1 MSMLKEK
8 LAVLKREYN
17 RTFHR
22 LQRAERAARVK
33 NCIKETIAEQN
44 LLLGQ
49 EEAVKNHAGNTKTT
63 SVGLF
68 VERLE
73 MLNSAELSAPQ
84 GERSYPRTFS
94 FAGDLSQLSPGL
106 PEESQAGISCPGS
119 TTETTPVL
127 FKSRAF
133 EGSVPET
140 SGSRRAH
147 QPGRRVLFDSVEP
160 PLARSGSQHST
171 GGSTREQREG
181 LSLATWGETA
191 WEAHRREPERATE
204 QGWESSGF
212 SRSSSL
218 LDPSQRSPESSLRN
232 SQGGSGDGTPTMSD
246 PGSELGRRMQTDV
259 PGATQELPCS
269 LPHASRRSS
278 LEPLSQ
284 KGVSGLGD
292 SAAGSR
298 SLCATV
304 WSEEKEEEQPAGGC
318 KEDPGS
324 LAVTPDA
331 ARGGRAVP
339 NWPKDDGEPPRR
351 RQAGRMKGTA
361 LRRGQPPWRV
371 TPSKEVLSSCTVVEG
386 LMFPLEYYVRMTR
399 TLSRRQKEVNLEAVI
414 QSQLGKGR
422 KGRRAPHKGK
432 MGNPAQPPQELPK
445 ICEGDAAGS
454 PPRPPESGGSGQGR
468 RSLRLRRRTQQST
481 SFSTGQLE
489 NPEGS
494 PPHPPEPLL
503 ILQKDFIGGGE
514 RACLVARR
522 GASRGTGGASGQPEP
537 RRGLSLRWPR
547 ALPSSGRSSRGGG
560 KRCLLF
566 RGASWDPPSTDSKR
580 APQALPLIPLGGQ
593 GSRLG
598 WLPPS
603 LPHQEFHL
611 PDEDFGHLKSK
622 KLKVCPEKP
631 LGVWN
636 AGGSREGPPRAPG
649 EAPLKEGAVSGQTLL
664 SGMKGTPSALSSGKL
679 LLSPALDAAQS
690 LLQTPDFPL
699 VGATPAPL
707 QSSPDAPEV
716 SPMQAA
722 GAAFS
727 GPGRGIGWPCSPA
740 GIDRKAREEDASPS
754 QKPLEHNKEP
764 PRQSGP
770 AEEVQVEAPA
780 GTPREGRL
788 TMTSKLKN
796 GSGSCLVDMS
806 AVWWE
811 ATDFAELCV
820 VTAEEASISLWR
832 PLEPGQWGTVHTW
845 HFTKVGQAT
854 DASASV
860 GGTAL
865 GLLLLPVLQIVPLAG
880 AHSVCITPI
889 MELSCRAVIDSLM
902 LTGFVVAWLFFG
914 CAKEELL
921 KAGNI
926 NAVLGLADR
935 KLVSSCWSLRGQ
947 EVEVFSFSEVG
958 RSQQRWALMPP
969 EETVLAF
976 ADVAGLQEAL
986 LGMTAMNCIVLWNLG
1001 SGQLLKKIPVG
1012 WSFPAS
1018 VCHKA
1023 YSYSGLLFLVFSH
1036 PHTKDS
1042 QLPGNPAFQIVAL
1055 NPKTARSSEVMLL
1068 APPPGIQGRQGH
1080 EAEPSRRTSM
1090 IAACNLWRCLL
1101 AYPRGVGCPRSSAS
1115 ATFWNP
1121 GRICPDGQP
1130 GSGWAGSCGRA
1141 QALSPGGGLALEG
1154 LAHAL
1159 SPPTSGDVLD
1169 SLQVKNRLVALL
1181 EKEEENS
1188 SQRYLER
1195 DVRGSSAA
1203 AVLTSGT
1210 IAVWDLFL
1218 GQCTALLPPNSGGSW
1233 SLARWS
1239 VTDACL
1245 LAGQE
1250 DGSGSSTPVERPA
1263 DAGVSPSN
1271 NWSQV
1276 PQRAVEGQ
1284 AKLTLEALQS
1294 ALREM
1299 EFCPRDSEMD
1309 VVTIHLGYFFCKR
1322 ARINGG
1328 YWSAKI
1334 SPLLAAIAL
1343 CPLKGTKL

>member
-1 MSMLKEK
+1 
-8 LAVLKREYN
+8 
-17 RTFHR
+17 
-22 LQRAERAARVK
+22 
-33 NCIKETIAEQN
+33 
-44 LLLGQ
+44 
-49 EEAVKNHAGNTKTT
+49 
-63 SVGLF
+63 
-68 VERLE
+68 
-73 MLNSAELSAPQ
+73 
-84 GERSYPRTFS
+84 
-94 FAGDLSQLSPGL
+94 
-106 PEESQAGISCPGS
+106 
-119 TTETTPVL
+119 
-127 FKSRAF
+127 
-133 EGSVPET
+133 
-140 SGSRRAH
+140 
-147 QPGRRVLFDSVEP
+147 
-160 PLARSGSQHST
+160 
-171 GGSTREQREG
+171 
-181 LSLATWGETA
+181 
-191 WEAHRREPERATE
+191 
-204 QGWESSGF
+204 
-212 SRSSSL
+212 
-218 LDPSQRSPESSLRN
+218 
-232 SQGGSGDGTPTMSD
+232 
-246 PGSELGRRMQTDV
+246 MQTDV

-445 ICEGDAAGS
+445 SDDRLSSTPSMRGRCCSFVCPTFADSPPAGS
-454 PPRPPESGGSGQGR
+454 LGLASSALWMVED
-468 RSLRLRRRTQQST
+468 
-481 SFSTGQLE
+481 
-489 NPEGS
+489 S
-494 PPHPPEPLL
+494 P
-503 ILQKDFIGGGE
+503 
-514 RACLVARR
+514 
-522 GASRGTGGASGQPEP
+522 
-537 RRGLSLRWPR
+537 
-547 ALPSSGRSSRGGG
+547 
-560 KRCLLF
+560 
-566 RGASWDPPSTDSKR
+566 
-580 APQALPLIPLGGQ
+580 APAALPLIPLGGQ

-699 VGATPAPL
+699 VGATPAFSK
-707 QSSPDAPEV
+707 QGSRSV
-716 SPMQAA
+716 
-722 GAAFS
+722 AAFKTIGRRPEREAQAGEVPLARQGLRECAGGWVGQIWLGGDAGLCPCRGRS
-727 GPGRGIGWPCSPA
+727 GPVHPVGSCWPQFLR
-740 GIDRKAREEDASPS
+740 II
-754 QKPLEHNKEP
+754 LP
-764 PRQSGP
+764 PPTLPQ
-770 AEEVQVEAPA
+770 
-780 GTPREGRL
+780 
-788 TMTSKLKN
+788 N

-845 HFTKVGQAT
+845 HFTK
-854 DASASV
+854 
-860 GGTAL
+860 
-865 GLLLLPVLQIVPLAG
+865 LPVLQIVPLAG
-880 AHSVCITPI
+880 AHSVVC
-889 MELSCRAVIDSLM
+889 AVLGRLETAEIR
-902 LTGFVVAWLFFG
+902 LFFG

-958 RSQQRWALMPP
+958 RWALMPP

-1068 APPPGIQGRQGH
+1068 APPPGIQGR
-1080 EAEPSRRTSM
+1080 
-1090 IAACNLWRCLL
+1090 
-1101 AYPRGVGCPRSSAS
+1101 
-1115 ATFWNP
+1115 
-1121 GRICPDGQP
+1121 
-1130 GSGWAGSCGRA
+1130 
-1141 QALSPGGGLALEG
+1141 
-1154 LAHAL
+1154 
-1159 SPPTSGDVLD
+1159 
-1169 SLQVKNRLVALL
+1169 
-1181 EKEEENS
+1181 
-1188 SQRYLER
+1188 YLER

-1250 DGSGSSTPVERPA
+1250 DGSVYLYRYSGELH
-1263 DAGVSPSN
+1263 PS
-1271 NWSQV
+1271 
-1276 PQRAVEGQ
+1276 
-1284 AKLTLEALQS
+1284 
-1294 ALREM
+1294 
-1299 EFCPRDSEMD
+1299 
-1309 VVTIHLGYFFCKR
+1309 
-1322 ARINGG
+1322 
-1328 YWSAKI
+1328 
-1334 SPLLAAIAL
+1334 
-1343 CPLKGTKL
+1343 